1 MLLSDL
7 MPQKAERSGF
17 FGGTGSGKSTALE
30 IVVKDFLSKQSKGVV
45 AIADTK
51 PRFRAEYMLSG
62 LRAKYPGWDHGS
74 VLPGSVAWDPHA
86 SDYGIPLALQLGH
99 RIIIFQDHSQTVG
112 GRIAVLDAINV
123 FFRGARA
130 SKARLL
136 AVDELMD
143 FYSASGATPKGAP
156 DSILRVVRAGREK
169 GMSAALA
176 SQRTRRIP
184 QQVLCELSRTF
195 LFRLDRE
202 SDVDNLID
210 NGAVPAHTI
219 PPQTDH
225 VFFYY
230 EKKTRK
236 SGYYKFKL

>member
-1 MLLSDL
+1 MNLVDL
-7 MPQKAERSGF
+7 MPKKAERSGF

-30 IVVKDFLSKQSKGVV
+30 VVIKNFLDSHASGVV

-51 PRFRAEYMLSG
+51 PRFRAEWMLSG
-62 LRAKYPGWDHGS
+62 MRAKYPGWDHGPT
-74 VLPGSVAWDPHA
+74 LPGSVAWDPHA
-86 SDYGIPLALQLGH
+86 RDYGIPLALQLGH
-99 RIIIFQDHSQTVG
+99 RIVVLQDHSQTTP

-130 SKARLL
+130 SKPRLL
-136 AVDELMD
+136 GVDELMD
-143 FYSASGATPKGAP
+143 FYSAAGATPRGAP

-184 QQVLCELSRTF
+184 QQVLCELSRTY

-219 PPQTDH
+219 PPQQDH
-225 VFFYY
+225 VFFYF